1 MVYDLVKEIRACDS
15 LEELAERIAEE
26 QKQLSENWAATSPK
40 GAVDGDSPESQG
52 SILEGDG
59 DGIPASLEAE
69 LGGKMGALRLEE
81 GQVRFIG
88 ATSNLM
94 LLPSSQ
100 GTDDEEEAGNPAL
113 QSQRQDI
120 PILSWT
126 AVTQDKELILHL
138 IVSSPLCRVC

>member
-1 MVYDLVKEIRACDS
+1 
-15 LEELAERIAEE
+15 
-26 QKQLSENWAATSPK
+26 
-40 GAVDGDSPESQG
+40 
-52 SILEGDG
+52 
-59 DGIPASLEAE
+59 
-69 LGGKMGALRLEE
+69 MGALRLEE

-100 GTDDEEEAGNPAL
+100 NTEDEEEDGNSAI

-126 AVTQDKELILHL
+126 TVTQDKDLILHL
-138 IVSSPLCRVC
+138 IVSSPSV